1 MVKITE
7 KIALTF
13 DDVLLVPAYSQVLPR
28 DVDVSTVLTPS
39 IRLNIPIISAAMD
52 TVTESRLAIAI
63 ARQGGLGVIHKNMT
77 PERQA
82 SEVDKVKKSESGMIV
97 DPITLPPDRTI
108 GDALAV
114 MAKYSISG
122 IPITREG
129 KLVGILTNRDLRFH
143 KDHGRPISE
152 VMTAENLV
160 TVKEGTDFDTAKEL
174 LHKHRIEKLLIV
186 DDNYMLKGMITVKD
200 IMKKIQYPDACKDD
214 RGRLRVAAAVGI
226 GPDLEQRAE
235 RLVATGV
242 DILVVDSSHGHS
254 EGVIQSLTL
263 LKNKFHDVPIIAG
276 NVGTAEGTRALIDAG
291 ADCIKVGVGPGSIC
305 TTRVVTGAGVPQVT
319 AIISAV
325 EAAEKAGVPVV
336 ADGGIRYSGDI
347 VKALACG
354 AQAVMIGSLLAG
366 VEESPGETV
375 LFEGRSFKVYRGM
388 GSISAMKEGSKDRYF
403 QQHHEELSKLVP
415 EGIEGRVPYKGL
427 LADTMYQ
434 LVGGLRSGMGLC
446 GAASLTDLKQKA
458 ELMRITRAGVVESHP
473 HTVPITKEAPN
484 YRRMS

>member
-226 GPDLEQRAE
+226 GPDLEQ
-235 RLVATGV
+235 
-242 DILVVDSSHGHS
+242 
-254 EGVIQSLTL
+254 
-263 LKNKFHDVPIIAG
+263 VPM
-276 NVGTAEGTRALIDAG
+276 
-291 ADCIKVGVGPGSIC
+291 
-305 TTRVVTGAGVPQVT
+305 
-319 AIISAV
+319 
-325 EAAEKAGVPVV
+325 
-336 ADGGIRYSGDI
+336 DI
-347 VKALACG
+347 VK
-354 AQAVMIGSLLAG
+354 
-366 VEESPGETV
+366 ESSNP
-375 LFEGRSFKVYRGM
+375 
-388 GSISAMKEGSKDRYF
+388 
-403 QQHHEELSKLVP
+403 
-415 EGIEGRVPYKGL
+415 
-427 LADTMYQ
+427 
-434 LVGGLRSGMGLC
+434 
-446 GAASLTDLKQKA
+446 
-458 ELMRITRAGVVESHP
+458 
-473 HTVPITKEAPN
+473 
-484 YRRMS
+484 